1 VAHLATLIF
10 FFLVRDISIFLW
22 LALGDKARADLTA
35 VIYLLVLYLL
45 IPWILDE
52 MGLESLQVFIVASM
66 EAPLTWAMGGAVTA
80 AVVALVLLIR
90 RWLQW
95 SSAQASA

>member
-1 VAHLATLIF
+1 MTL
-10 FFLVRDISIFLW
+10 DNTMYSCE
-22 LALGDKARADLTA
+22 AKAGT
-35 VIYLLVLYLL
+35 
-45 IPWILDE
+45 
-52 MGLESLQVFIVASM
+52 F
-66 EAPLTWAMGGAVTA
+66 TWAMGGAVTA